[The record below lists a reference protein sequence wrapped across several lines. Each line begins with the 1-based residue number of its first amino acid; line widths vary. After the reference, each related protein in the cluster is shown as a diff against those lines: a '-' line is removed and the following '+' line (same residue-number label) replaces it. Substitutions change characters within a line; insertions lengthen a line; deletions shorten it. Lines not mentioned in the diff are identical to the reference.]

1 MTSLKPKPS
10 PSLYGII
17 KSNRTGDELW
27 GKNQFNS
34 TFPTALCC
42 YMRDKQIP
50 ALYLKL
56 SEENNQLL
64 VQSEPLGFNEVFN
77 TTLANKELT
86 FVFESKYEPYQQ
98 WAYGD
103 IGNIDLVIKYENKFL
118 RALEIKLTVL
128 PDDATHQ
135 DDESDWGSE
144 LVVRAATTSYAALG
158 IADSC
163 HDILPELRQLFEP
176 ICQPIRNW
184 GNPTEIKSR
193 KNSILDCLD
202 AFQSKYCS
210 RQKPFLMQP
219 IWKTKGKSPELC
231 DDAFDVFVW
240 SDFALC
246 RAFIERAKQE
256 SVKNSNKKN
265 EVPRYLRAASRLAHS
280 LYDLSTRG
288 KVDMGVYREDAMGNL
303 TDKEFALGGKIT
315 RTYMSHPRKLKPAVP
330 KEALREII
338 LGSGQDKLSP
348 ERRFDGTI
356 YFTAK
361 HLFEDLENESD

>member
-1 MTSLKPKPS
+1 MNSKPQ
-10 PSLYGII
+10 PSLYGLT
-17 KSNRTGDELW
+17 KSNRIGDDLW

-42 YMRDKQIP
+42 YMRDKKIP
-50 ALYLKL
+50 AVYLKQV
-56 SEENNQLL
+56 SDNDNQLR
-64 VQSEPLGFNEVFN
+64 VQTETMAFDKIFN
-77 TTLANKELT
+77 TTLTNKQLT
-86 FVFESKYEPYQQ
+86 FLFESKFEPYQQ

-103 IGNIDLVIKYENKFL
+103 IGNIDLVIKHENEFL

-135 DDESDWGSE
+135 DDESRWGSE

-158 IADSC
+158 IAHSC
-163 HDILPELRQLFEP
+163 IDVLPELRKLFEP
-176 ICQPIRNW
+176 VCQPIRNW

-193 KNSILDCLD
+193 KNSILECLD
-202 AFQSKYCS
+202 TFQALYGS

-219 IWKTKGKSPELC
+219 IWKTKGKSPELT

-246 RAFIERAKQE
+246 RAFIDRAKQE
-256 SVKNSNKKN
+256 SVKNSKKGN
-265 EVPRYLRAASRLAHS
+265 EVPRFLRAASRLAHS

-303 TDKEFALGGKIT
+303 TDKEFALGGIIT
-315 RTYMSHPRKLKPAVP
+315 RSYMDHPRKLKPAVS

-338 LGSGQDKLSP
+338 LGGGQDKLSP
-348 ERRFDGTI
+348 ERRFDATI

-361 HLFEDLENESD
+361 HLFEELNNESD

>member
-1 MTSLKPKPS
+1 MSCTQP

-17 KSNRTGDELW
+17 KSNRIGDDLW

-42 YMRDKQIP
+42 YMRDKNIP
-50 ALYLKL
+50 AVYLKL
-56 SEENNQLL
+56 MGDTLDQLHVQPEEM
-64 VQSEPLGFNEVFN
+64 SFDEIFN
-77 TTLANKELT
+77 TKLANKQLT
-86 FVFESKYEPYQQ
+86 FSFESKFEPYQQ

-103 IGNIDLVIKYENKFL
+103 IGNIDLVIKNEKEFL
-118 RALEIKLTVL
+118 RALEIKLTVM
-128 PDDATHQ
+128 PDDGTHE
-135 DDESDWGSE
+135 DEESRWGSE

-158 IADSC
+158 IAHSC
-163 HDILPELRQLFEP
+163 IDVLPELRKLFEP
-176 ICQPIRNW
+176 VCQPIRNW

-193 KNSILDCLD
+193 KDCILDCLD
-202 AFQSKYCS
+202 TFQTLYVS

-219 IWKTKGKSPELC
+219 IWKTKGKSPELS
-231 DDAFDVFVW
+231 DHAFDVFVW

-246 RAFIERAKQE
+246 RAFIDRAKHE
-256 SVKNSNKKN
+256 TSKKAN
-265 EVPRYLRAASRLAHS
+265 EVPRFLRAATRLAHS

-288 KVDMGVYREDAMGNL
+288 KVDRGVYREDAMGNL

-315 RTYMSHPRKLKPAVP
+315 RSYMDHPRKLKPAVT

-338 LGSGQDKLSP
+338 LGGGQNKLSP
-348 ERRFDGTI
+348 ERRFDATI

-361 HLFEDLENESD
+361 HLFEELDNESD